1 MRVDRDSTR
10 KKGAMQEVFE
20 IGSSGEPCILIG
32 TQMLAKGHHFAN
44 VTLVAVL
51 DADSGLFSPDFRSHE
66 RLGQLLTQVA
76 GRSGRGDL
84 PGRVI
89 IQTHQPQHPLLE
101 ILIGR
106 GYSIFAQQIMSER
119 QITQLPPFRHM
130 AVIRAESDRANEAET
145 FLRTARNIAEGL
157 NHPSPLI
164 GYLGPLP
171 AMLEKRAGR
180 YRFILQIDASKRSIL
195 QLLLDDL
202 ILELSQLK
210 DARRVRWSVD
220 VDPQEM

>member
-106 GYSIFAQQIMSER
+106 GYSIFAQQIMAER

-145 FLRTARNIAEGL
+145 FFTYRSQYSRRAKSSQSFDRL
-157 NHPSPLI
+157 
-164 GYLGPLP
+164 LG
-171 AMLEKRAGR
+171 A
-180 YRFILQIDASKRSIL
+180 ITCN
-195 QLLLDDL
+195 
-202 ILELSQLK
+202 
-210 DARRVRWSVD
+210 VRKTCWPV
-220 VDPQEM
+220 PIYFAN